1 MHARFVPLTGA
12 PEQLSDAWFAQ
23 RKGRLTGSKYS
34 NLYFINSEEE
44 YDEYYG
50 IVWEGKPRPP
60 FSEQAKK
67 YMEYGRKHEDIA
79 LCAFLDKAP
88 KVVGDIYVAESPF
101 YPHTIPFLGAS
112 PDGTYA
118 IYKDGTLAE
127 EGIVE
132 IKCPGKNKRPYTT
145 FKYYYVAQTYA
156 EMACAG
162 MRKSIAISWG
172 PNNMRAWRWRW
183 DQRVWNVIC
192 NMITGFKNHVPYDEF
207 VELQHELLRVS
218 HEVVDT
224 AEKLHE
230 GNGFQV

>member
-88 KVVGDIYVAESPF
+88 KVVGDLYVAESPF

-118 IYKDGTLAE
+118 ILWSLCRIGVDGSVSNTDRSVQAPTGHASR
-127 EGIVE
+127 EG
-132 IKCPGKNKRPYTT
+132 CGFAAAAALWR
-145 FKYYYVAQTYA
+145 F
-156 EMACAG
+156 G
-162 MRKSIAISWG
+162 
-172 PNNMRAWRWRW
+172 RAAS
-183 DQRVWNVIC
+183 
-192 NMITGFKNHVPYDEF
+192 TSPA
-207 VELQHELLRVS
+207 S
-218 HEVVDT
+218 
-224 AEKLHE
+224 
-230 GNGFQV
+230 